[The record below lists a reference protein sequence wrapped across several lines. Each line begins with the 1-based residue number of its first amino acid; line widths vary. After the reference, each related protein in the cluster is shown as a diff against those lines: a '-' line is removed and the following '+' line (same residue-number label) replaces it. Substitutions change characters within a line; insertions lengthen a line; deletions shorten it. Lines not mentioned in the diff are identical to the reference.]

1 MEAVRSL
8 FSPAHWSPLVKGSV
22 KSIISAASGQA
33 KSVNP
38 RRLRFFAMLSGGQQ
52 KERTRHM
59 TINPRKAAIIGCGA
73 VGASI
78 AFRFLQQGLFSQL
91 VLLDVNR
98 DKAEGEAMDLRDGLP
113 YGAAM
118 EISAGSYDDIGDC
131 ALVVITAGVNQK
143 PGETRLDL
151 IGKNTDILRSV
162 LKEITARDF
171 GGILL
176 VVSNPVDVL
185 TYVAWKLSGYPRER
199 VLGSGT
205 VLDTGRLKQLLGAEL
220 RVDSRN
226 IHAFIIGEHGD
237 SELAVWSEANVS
249 GLALE
254 DFCRIRGQ
262 DLGGEERERLYR
274 EVRDSAYEII
284 RRKGATCYG
293 IAMAVGR
300 IAACIVRDERAVLP
314 VSVVLEG
321 QYGLDGLALSLPS
334 VIGRRGLQ
342 EVLEI
347 PLSQEERDALES
359 SAAQMREALAALRL

>member
-1 MEAVRSL
+1 MEV
-8 FSPAHWSPLVKGSV
+8 
-22 KSIISAASGQA
+22 
-33 KSVNP
+33 
-38 RRLRFFAMLSGGQQ
+38 
-52 KERTRHM
+52 
-59 TINPRKAAIIGCGA
+59 NPRKAAVIGCGA

-78 AFRFLQQGLFSQL
+78 AFRFLQQGLFSHL
-91 VLLDVNR
+91 VLLDANA
-98 DKAEGEAMDLRDGLP
+98 DKAEGEARDLRDGLP

-118 EISAGSYDDIGDC
+118 EIAAGSYDDLTDC
-131 ALVVITAGVNQK
+131 ALVVITAGANQK

-151 IGKNTDILRSV
+151 IGKNTKILQSIIR
-162 LKEITARDF
+162 EITARAF

-176 VVSNPVDVL
+176 IVSNPVDVL
-185 TYVAWKLSGYPRER
+185 TYAAWKLSGYPRER
-199 VLGSGT
+199 VIGSGT

-262 DLGGEERERLYR
+262 ALQREDMDRLYR

-284 RRKGATCYG
+284 RRKGATYYG

-300 IAACIVRDERAVLP
+300 IAACIVKDEHAVLP

-321 QYGLDGLALSLPS
+321 QYGFRELALSIPS
-334 VIGRRGLQ
+334 LVGRNGL
-342 EVLEI
+342 EDVLEI
-347 PLSQEERDALES
+347 PLSPGEQRDLENS
-359 SAAQMREALAALRL
+359 VQQMKEAIASLDL

>member
-1 MEAVRSL
+1 M
-8 FSPAHWSPLVKGSV
+8 
-22 KSIISAASGQA
+22 
-33 KSVNP
+33 N
-38 RRLRFFAMLSGGQQ
+38 
-52 KERTRHM
+52 
-59 TINPRKAAIIGCGA
+59 INHRKAAIIGCGA

-78 AFRFLQQGLFSQL
+78 AFRFLQQGLFTHL

-118 EISAGSYDDIGDC
+118 EIYAGDYDDVADC
-131 ALVVITAGVNQK
+131 ALVVVTAGANQK

-151 IGKNTDILRSV
+151 IGKNTEILRSV
-162 LKEITARDF
+162 LREITARPF

-185 TYVAWKLSGYPRER
+185 TYAAWRLSGYPRER
-199 VLGSGT
+199 VIGSGT

-226 IHAFIIGEHGD
+226 VHAFIIGEHGD

-249 GLALE
+249 GLDLE
-254 DFCRIRGQ
+254 DFSCARGRCLQ
-262 DLGGEERERLYR
+262 AEDRERLYR

-284 RRKGATCYG
+284 RRKGATYYG

-300 IAACIVRDERAVLP
+300 IAEAIVKDEHAVLP
-314 VSVVLEG
+314 VSAVLEG
-321 QYGLDGLALSLPS
+321 EYGLNALALSVPS
-334 VIGRRGLQ
+334 IVSRNGLQ
-342 EVLEI
+342 EILEM
-347 PLSQEERDALES
+347 PLSEEERRALQS
-359 SAAQMREALAALRL
+359 SAAQMREAIETLEL